1 MVGQLVRAPRSSHP
15 PWVPFILPKLIS
27 FGANLGAVQP
37 SQIINPCFSLVGA
50 VIEPMFLSPGSRGQ
64 VAEMTGAHTRARQ
77 IRVLQQNGVR
87 HIINA
92 AGWPVVPISAIDGSS
107 ARSGEAQ
114 WRSSAPEW
122 VPKPLRKSESLP
134 TPGANLKGEWL
145 RPYKP
150 RKSNTPDAKKP
161 AS

>member
-1 MVGQLVRAPRSSHP
+1 
-15 PWVPFILPKLIS
+15 
-27 FGANLGAVQP
+27 
-37 SQIINPCFSLVGA
+37 
-50 VIEPMFLSPGSRGQ
+50 
-64 VAEMTGAHTRARQ
+64 MTGAHTRERQ

-107 ARSGEAQ
+107 AASKAEPLP
-114 WRSSAPEW
+114 WRSKALDAPQSR
-122 VPKPLRKSESLP
+122 PKLQRDWESLP
-134 TPGANLKGEWL
+134 TPSANLKGERL

-150 RKSNTPDAKKP
+150 RKASTTDAKKP